1 MNVYPHA
8 TMQVRG
14 KTVYL
19 QYSTRQEIVNSKTQ
33 GDTPSNVLLVTLE
46 ALMVRLAFRLHEG
59 QAVLGPLW
67 PPVNSLHLFAIRQM
81 HTYFENQRTAFLT
94 KCACFQTA

>member
-1 MNVYPHA
+1 
-8 TMQVRG
+8 MQVRG

-46 ALMVRLAFRLHEG
+46 ALMVRLRCLDNDAFE
-59 QAVLGPLW
+59 
-67 PPVNSLHLFAIRQM
+67 SLFADCNATHLSLNASHANIIPNLSKKRASHM
-81 HTYFENQRTAFLT
+81 HHL
-94 KCACFQTA
+94 